1 MNKTSTTSVHEAI
14 KRYQSSLNA
23 TDYARLLDLA
33 NEPAPIAVRVNH
45 LKSAQPQAFLANLA
59 ARYGWVTKPVVFFP
73 EALTIESADI
83 APGQTLEHRMGQ
95 YYVQDAAS
103 MLPVSLFSKPEPTVL
118 TLDMAASPGGKTT
131 QLVDLNLDRGLVVAN
146 DATASRLPALKTVMS
161 LWGAGNLAIT
171 NFPGENLGDWL
182 PNTFDRVLLDAPC
195 SMEGLRDSPSHPFRP
210 ISETERERLANRQ
223 LNLLISALKSAKIG
237 AEIVYSTCTLAPEE
251 DEMVVNALLKRY
263 PGAVEIIPQ
272 PHFASAQGLSSFA
285 GQEFETALKH
295 AIRVW
300 PFSFGTNGFFSVKLL
315 KTAAIPT
322 DASLPP
328 GRPFTSTG
336 LAAIRKE
343 GLSQIQKFLQ
353 DELSLDFERVLTDM
367 RGILFQRQGQ
377 VFLIPEAW
385 LTHFATFPYHSLGM
399 PVGKLLK
406 GLFEPSTDLFNR
418 WNHLIQERN
427 WLLPQ
432 QWVETWLRG
441 GDVRGSGL
449 PGVPKS
455 GFVIVRD
462 ELGRYL
468 GAGKVIPGR
477 VRNLLSSRNLIM

>member
-1 MNKTSTTSVHEAI
+1 MNRTSTTSVQEAI
-14 KRYQSSLNA
+14 KRYRSSLSA
-23 TDYARLLDLA
+23 TDYARLFDLA

-45 LKSAQPQAFLANLA
+45 LKSSHPQAFLADLA
-59 ARYGWVTKPVVFFP
+59 ARYEWVTKPVPFFP
-73 EALTIESADI
+73 EALTIESAVI
-83 APGQTLEHRMGQ
+83 TPGQTLEHRMGQ
-95 YYVQDAAS
+95 YYIQDAAS
-103 MLPVSLFSKPEPTVL
+103 MLPVSLFSRPEATAL

-171 NFPGENLGDWL
+171 NFPGESLGDWM

-195 SMEGLRDSPSHPFRP
+195 SMEGLRDSPSHPFRA

-272 PHFASAQGLSSFA
+272 PQFSSAQGFSTFA
-285 GQEFETALKH
+285 GQRFETALKY

-300 PFSFGTNGFFSVKLL
+300 PFSFGTNGFFAVKLL
-315 KTAAIPT
+315 KTAEVPT
-322 DASLPP
+322 ITSPLPN
-328 GRPFTSTG
+328 RPFTATG
-336 LAAIRKE
+336 LAAMRNDETVK
-343 GLSQIQKFLQ
+343 IQQFLQ
-353 DELSLDFERVLTDM
+353 DEFGLDFERILTDM
-367 RGILFQRQGQ
+367 RGNLFQRQGQ
-377 VFLIPEAW
+377 IFLIPETW
-385 LTHFATFPYHSLGM
+385 LAHFATFPYHTLGM

-406 GLFEPSTDLFNR
+406 GRFEPSIELFNR

-427 WLLPQ
+427 WQLPQ
-432 QWVETWLRG
+432 EAVESWLRG
-441 GDVRGSGL
+441 GEVRGKNF
-449 PGVPKS
+449 PGIPPS

-477 VRNLLSSRNLIM
+477 VRNLLPSRNLIM